1 MTISL
6 SSASL
11 PVFAKYLGNLRHL
24 LSKAQADVAAR
35 GYDQQALVQYRLAPD
50 MLPFKI
56 QICIACDAAKL
67 CAARLSGLE
76 APVYEN
82 TENTLEELITRIDNT
97 LAWLATVPAA
107 SIDGQE
113 AKPITFKVGKTET
126 KTMNGEDYLKFWT
139 LPNVFFHV
147 TAAYLI
153 LRHNGVVLGKGDYLT
168 GYFLP

>member
-24 LSKAQADVAAR
+24 LTKAQADVAAR

-97 LAWLATVPAA
+97 LAWLATVPASA
-107 SIDGQE
+107 IDGQE
-113 AKPITFKVGKTET
+113 AKPITFKIGKTDT

-147 TAAYLI
+147 TTAYLI
-153 LRHNGVVLGKGDYLT
+153 MRHNGVVLGKGDYLT
-168 GYFLP
+168 GAAG

>member
-11 PVFAKYLGNLRHL
+11 PVFAKYLGNLRHI

-67 CAARLSGLE
+67 CAARLSGMD

-97 LAWLATVPAA
+97 LAWLATVPASA
-107 SIDGQE
+107 IDGQE
-113 AKPITFKVGKTET
+113 AKSITFKVGKTDT
-126 KTMNGEDYLKFWT
+126 KTMNGEDYLKYWS

-147 TAAYLI
+147 TTAYLI
-153 LRHNGVVLGKGDYLT
+153 LRHNGVVLGKGDYLV
-168 GYFLP
+168 GAV

>member
-11 PVFAKYLGNLRHL
+11 PVFSQFLGNLRHIL
-24 LSKAQADVAAR
+24 TQAQADVVAR

-67 CAARLSGLE
+67 CASRLSGMD

-97 LAWLATVPAA
+97 LAWLATVPASA
-107 SIDGQE
+107 IDGQE
-113 AKPITFKVGKTET
+113 AKPITFKVGKSGT
-126 KTMNGEDYLKFWT
+126 KTMAGEDYLKRWA
-139 LPNVFFHV
+139 LPNMFFHIT
-147 TAAYLI
+147 TAYAI
-153 LRHNGVVLGKGDYLT
+153 LRHNGVVLGKGNYLM
-168 GYFLP
+168 GSAS